1 MSLVFPE
8 LSFYAVSHQDE
19 RHEAARPKGIWAICM
34 DKDDKPTGQEDADE
48 VRPVR
53 DGDMSSKHVDPVEPD
68 AEDELSVD
76 RAGES
81 VTDGGASND
90 RETDESD
97 QDDAPENA
105 PPAQDELAAPDET
118 EADSAALVATARFP
132 RRRKA
137 KGLEK
142 HEVPP
147 ELRARRR
154 KRLKWHFGIWSFVMI
169 ALAALFLALLS
180 MSVTGHVFVLPK
192 WATER
197 IEQKINSQTNRVK
210 LSLSQV
216 ELGVTRLGLPRL
228 RLVDLGVRDET
239 GLEIG
244 RLNAVE
250 GSLLLRP
257 VLSGRV
263 EPASLSLRGAQI
275 TIRRSRDGSFDLSLG
290 QGIGASGDL
299 ASVLD
304 RIDTV
309 FTTGI
314 LAKSERI
321 TASNLTITLEDAR
334 TGRLWQVTDG
344 ALTISQTAQEV
355 DMTLSF
361 DVFNQTEELAETVL
375 GFRSVKG
382 SSAARLTA
390 TFKNAR
396 ARDIA
401 AQTPLLTF
409 LGLVDA
415 PISGALRTVIDE
427 TGQVSGLA
435 GTLEFGAGSLSP
447 DPAAKPVE
455 FTGGKVYLDYDP
467 ERERMNFAQA
477 SLQSDW
483 GEIQADGHS
492 YLRGWSGGWP
502 TELLGQLNVTHAR
515 ISPPDVFESPLTLGQ
530 GSADFRLS
538 LNPFRVDVGQFAIT
552 HDGALATGTA
562 RIGIGSE
569 GWSVAID
576 AAADQ
581 ISPEQ
586 VTAFW
591 PLTNGQ
597 RTRIWARDNVT
608 KGRFTDVSVAWRKE
622 QGIPAHTALSAAF
635 DGVTV
640 RAVKEMV
647 PIENASGQFT
657 IDGRRLVV
665 TADHG
670 VLRPLDRSGKVVGVL
685 DAAGTSF
692 VIPQMARR
700 PEDPSAPRPPVPAW
714 VDLSVTGPL
723 KAALHLLDDKP
734 FRIFRQNPEGAIG
747 PDMASGRV
755 ALGGRIDIAMQPKVP
770 RSAIDYR
777 LAGTLSTVK
786 SDTIV
791 SGRLLELPHADL
803 AVSTEGVSI
812 SGKGR
817 LSGVPVT
824 GTWAQTFE
832 AGASSGRSTVT
843 GEMTLDQAFLDA
855 FSIGLPKGSVTGSTT
870 GNYEIALARG
880 EAPRISLE
888 ASLGGVGLSISALG
902 WSKSQ
907 GSKGSLSLSGKL
919 GSAPLIEELKLRAP
933 GLDANGSVIM
943 AEGGGL
949 VAAQFDRVTLG
960 GWLDAPVTLTGRG
973 AGQPVSVTVKGG
985 TVDMRKATLGSGK
998 GGGAGGPPVPISLL
1012 LDRLIISKG
1021 ITITG
1026 FDGDFTQTGGG
1037 LNGTFRGQI
1046 GGGPTISGTA
1056 APQPKGTAFRLTSK
1070 DAGGVLRAAGVLKSA
1085 RNGDME
1091 LILAPGGSKGVYDG
1105 NLKIKNIDVHD
1116 APAMAELLSAI
1127 SVVGLLQQ
1135 LGGQGIPFTDVDAR
1149 FRLDPDKV
1157 TVYEG
1162 SATGHSMGISMDGY
1176 YFLGSG
1182 QMDMQ
1187 GVISPFYLVNS
1198 AGRIFARKGEG
1209 LVGFNYTLKGT
1220 ASDPK
1225 VGVNPLSLFT
1235 PGFFRDIFRR
1245 NPPPRPQAE

>member
-1 MSLVFPE
+1 MNN
-8 LSFYAVSHQDE
+8 
-19 RHEAARPKGIWAICM
+19 
-34 DKDDKPTGQEDADE
+34 DDKPTRQEDAEDA
-48 VRPVR
+48 RPVC
-53 DGDMSSKHVDPVEPD
+53 DGDVLSTHDKPTKQDAGDDVSGDGADPESNAGVEKAVAKAI
-68 AEDELSVD
+68 AEDGD
-76 RAGES
+76 A
-81 VTDGGASND
+81 
-90 RETDESD
+90 
-97 QDDAPENA
+97 DDALDKNA
-105 PPAQDELAAPDET
+105 SEDAGTADAIVAP
-118 EADSAALVATARFP
+118 SALVATARFP
-132 RRRKA
+132 RWRKT
-137 KGLEK
+137 KGAEEP
-142 HEVPP
+142 EVTP
-147 ELRARRR
+147 EMRARRR
-154 KRLKWHFGIWSFVMI
+154 KRLKWHFGIWSFVLI
-169 ALAALFLALLS
+169 ALAALFLALVS

-192 WATER
+192 WATEQ
-197 IEQKINSQTNRVK
+197 IEEKINSQTNRVK

-250 GSLLLRP
+250 GSLLLGP

-263 EPASLSLRGAQI
+263 EPATLSLRGAQI
-275 TIRRSRDGSFDLSLG
+275 TVRRSRDGSFDLSLG

-304 RIDTV
+304 RIDAV

-314 LAKSERI
+314 LSNSERI
-321 TASNLTITLEDAR
+321 SATNLTITLEDAR

-344 ALTISQTAQEV
+344 ALSISQTEQAV

-382 SSAARLTA
+382 SSSARLTA

-415 PISGALRTVIDE
+415 PISGALRTVIDD

-435 GTLEFGAGSLSP
+435 GTLEFGAGNLSP
-447 DPAAKPVE
+447 DPAAKPVK

-492 YLRGWSGGWP
+492 YLRGWAGGWP

-515 ISPPDVFESPLTLGQ
+515 ISPPDVFESPLLLGQ
-530 GSADFRLS
+530 GSADFRLNLS
-538 LNPFRVDVGQFAIT
+538 PFRVDVGQFAIT
-552 HDGALATGTA
+552 HDDTLATGSA

-576 AAADQ
+576 AAADHV
-581 ISPEQ
+581 SPEQ

-591 PLTNGQ
+591 PLANGA

-608 KGRFTDVSVAWRKE
+608 KGRFTDVNVAWRKE
-622 QGIPAHTALSAAF
+622 QGRSAHTALSAAF
-635 DGVTV
+635 EGVTV

-665 TADHG
+665 TADQG
-670 VLRPLDRSGKVVGVL
+670 VLRPLDRNGNVAGVL

-700 PEDPSAPRPPVPAW
+700 PEDPDAPRPPVPAW
-714 VDLSVTGPL
+714 VDLSVSGPL

-734 FRIFRQNPEGAIG
+734 FRIFRDTPDGAIG
-747 PDMASGRV
+747 PDMAGGRV
-755 ALGGRIDIAMQPKVP
+755 TLGGRIDIAMQPKVP

-777 LAGTLSTVK
+777 LAGTLSAIK

-791 SGRLLELPHADL
+791 NGRLLELPFADL
-803 AVSTEGVSI
+803 VVGTEGVSI
-812 SGKGR
+812 SGQGR
-817 LSGVPVT
+817 FSGVPVK
-824 GTWAQTFE
+824 GTWAQSFGGGTT
-832 AGASSGRSTVT
+832 SGRSTVT

-855 FSIGLPKGSVTGSTT
+855 FSIGLPADSVTGSTT
-870 GNYEIALARG
+870 ANYTVSLARG
-880 EAPRISLE
+880 EAPRITLD
-888 ASLGGVGLSISALG
+888 APLDGVGLSIAALG
-902 WSKSQ
+902 WSKSK
-907 GSKGSLSLSGKL
+907 GSKGALSLSGKL
-919 GSAPLIEELKLRAP
+919 GSAPVIEELSLRAP

-943 AEGGGL
+943 SEGGGL

-973 AGQPVSVTVKGG
+973 PGKPVSVTVKGG
-985 TVDMRKATLGSGK
+985 IVDMRKTTLGSGK
-998 GGGAGGPPVPISLL
+998 GGGTGGQPVPISLL
-1012 LDRLIISKG
+1012 LDKLIISEG

-1037 LNGTFRGQI
+1037 LNGTFQGQI
-1046 GGGPTISGTA
+1046 GAGPTIRGTA
-1056 APQPKGTAFRLTSK
+1056 APQPKGTAFRITSK
-1070 DAGGVLRAAGVLKSA
+1070 DAGGVLRASGVLKSA
-1085 RNGDME
+1085 RKGDME

-1105 NLKIKNIDVHD
+1105 DLKIKNIDVHD

-1135 LGGQGIPFTDVDAR
+1135 LGGQGIPFTNVDAR

-1157 TVYEG
+1157 TIYEG
-1162 SATGHSMGISMDGY
+1162 AATGHSMGISMDGY

>member
-1 MSLVFPE
+1 MFPE
-8 LSFYAVSHQDE
+8 LSFYAVSQQDE
-19 RHEAARPKGIWAICM
+19 RHEATRPIGIWAICM
-34 DKDDKPTGQEDADE
+34 TKDDKPTEQEDADDA
-48 VRPVR
+48 RPVC
-53 DGDMSSKHVDPVEPD
+53 DGDLPSASDERVEP
-68 AEDELSVD
+68 APEHAGQDEVD
-76 RAGES
+76 LKDSDTRN
-81 VTDGGASND
+81 DGGGDAAAV
-90 RETDESD
+90 
-97 QDDAPENA
+97 DDAPI
-105 PPAQDELAAPDET
+105 PPEEDAT
-118 EADSAALVATARFP
+118 EASSALVATARFP
-132 RRRKA
+132 GRK
-137 KGLEK
+137 KTNGLEK

-169 ALAALFLALLS
+169 ALAAVFLALLS

-192 WATER
+192 WATEQ
-197 IEQKINSQTNRVK
+197 IEQQINSRTNRVK

-216 ELGVTRLGLPRL
+216 ELGLTRTGLPRL

-250 GSLLLRP
+250 GSLLLAP

-290 QGIGASGDL
+290 QGVGASGDL

-304 RIDTV
+304 RIDAV

-314 LAKSERI
+314 LSNTDSIDA
-321 TASNLTITLEDAR
+321 TNLTITLEDAR
-334 TGRLWQVTDG
+334 SGRLWQVTDG
-344 ALTISQTAQEV
+344 GLSVTQTDTAV

-382 SSAARLTA
+382 SSSARLTA
-390 TFKNAR
+390 TFQNAR

-415 PISGALRTVIDE
+415 PISGALRTVIDD

-435 GTLEFGAGSLSP
+435 GTLKFGAGSLSP
-447 DPAAKPVE
+447 DPAAKPVK

-477 SLQSDW
+477 SVQSDW

-515 ISPPDVFESPLTLGQ
+515 VSPPDMFEKPLVLGQ

-552 HDGALATGTA
+552 HDDALATGTA
-562 RIGIGSE
+562 RIGIGSD

-576 AAADQ
+576 AAADHV
-581 ISPEQ
+581 SPDQ

-591 PLTNGQ
+591 PLTNGI
-597 RTRIWARDNVT
+597 RTRAWARDNVT
-608 KGRFTDVSVAWRKE
+608 RGSFTDVTVAWRKD
-622 QGIPAHTALSAAF
+622 QGHPAHTALSAAF
-635 DGVTV
+635 QGVTV

-665 TADHG
+665 TADRG
-670 VLRPLDRSGKVVGVL
+670 VLRPLDRQGKVAGVL
-685 DAAGTSF
+685 DASGTSF

-700 PEDPSAPRPPVPAW
+700 PEDPDAPRPPVPAW
-714 VDLSVTGPL
+714 VDLSVSGPL

-734 FRIFRQNPEGAIG
+734 FRIFRDAPEGAIG

-755 ALGGRIDIAMQPKVP
+755 ALGGRIDIAMQPKTP

-777 LAGTLSTVK
+777 LAGTLSSVR
-786 SDTIV
+786 SETIV
-791 SGRLLELPHADL
+791 NGRLLELPLADL
-803 AVSTEGVSI
+803 AVSREGVSI
-812 SGKGR
+812 TGQGR

-824 GTWAQTFE
+824 GEWAQAFDDGKST
-832 AGASSGRSTVT
+832 GQSTVT
-843 GEMTLDQAFLDA
+843 GEMTLNQEFLDA
-855 FSIGLPKGSVTGSTT
+855 FSIGLPEGSVTGSTRST
-870 GNYEIALARG
+870 YEITLERG
-880 EAPRISLE
+880 EAPRIALE
-888 ASLGGVGLSISALG
+888 AALDGIGLSIPPLG

-907 GSKGSLSLSGKL
+907 GSNGQLTVTGKL
-919 GSAPLIEELKLRAP
+919 GPVPVIENLTLRAP
-933 GLDANGSVIM
+933 GLDANGSVIL

-973 AGQPVSVTVKGG
+973 PGQPVSVTVKGG
-985 TVDMRKATLGSGK
+985 TVDMRKATLGSGGS
-998 GGGAGGPPVPISLL
+998 GGSGQAVPISLL
-1012 LDRLIISKG
+1012 LDRLIISQG
-1021 ITITG
+1021 ISITG
-1026 FDGDFTQTGGG
+1026 FEGDFTRAGGG

-1046 GGGPTISGTA
+1046 GGGPAIRGTA

-1085 RNGDME
+1085 RKGDLE

-1105 NLKIKNIDVHD
+1105 SLKIKNIDVHD

-1162 SATGHSMGISMDGY
+1162 AATGHSMGISMDGY

-1187 GVISPFYLVNS
+1187 GVISPFYVVNS

-1220 ASDPK
+1220 ASDPQ

-1245 NPPPRPQAE
+1245 NPLPRPQGQ

>member
-1 MSLVFPE
+1 
-8 LSFYAVSHQDE
+8 
-19 RHEAARPKGIWAICM
+19 M
-34 DKDDKPTGQEDADE
+34 DKDDKPTAKEDVESVASGSAVDTSSVEKDPPNLDGVASLQDEDVVEPAGEADAGDADKKTDE
-48 VRPVR
+48 
-53 DGDMSSKHVDPVEPD
+53 DSDETGVDDDPND
-68 AEDELSVD
+68 AEE
-76 RAGES
+76 
-81 VTDGGASND
+81 
-90 RETDESD
+90 
-97 QDDAPENA
+97 QDAPALEG
-105 PPAQDELAAPDET
+105 
-118 EADSAALVATARFP
+118 ALVAPTRFARW
-132 RRRKA
+132 RGAKA
-137 KGLEK
+137 SRQSE
-142 HEVPP
+142 EIPP
-147 ELRARRR
+147 EARARRR
-154 KRLKWHFGIWSFVMI
+154 KRLKWHFGIWSFVMVS
-169 ALAALFLALLS
+169 LAAVFLALLS
-180 MSVTGHVFVLPK
+180 MSVTGHVFVLPE

-197 IEQKINSQTNRVK
+197 IETKINNQTNRVK

-250 GSLLLRP
+250 GSLLLGP
-257 VLSGRV
+257 VLSGRI
-263 EPASLSLRGAQI
+263 EPATLSLRGAQI

-299 ASVLD
+299 SSVLD

-309 FTTGI
+309 FMTGI
-314 LAKSERI
+314 LSNTDRI
-321 TASNLTITLEDAR
+321 TATNLTITLEDAR
-334 TGRLWQVTDG
+334 SGRLWQVTDG
-344 ALTISQTAQEV
+344 KLNVTQTARAV

-375 GFRSVKG
+375 GFRSIKG

-390 TFKNAR
+390 TFKNAL

-427 TGQVSGLA
+427 TGVVSALA

-447 DPAAKPVE
+447 DPAAKPVK

-467 ERERMNFAQA
+467 ERERMNFTEM

-483 GEIQADGHS
+483 GELQADGHS

-502 TELLGQLNVTHAR
+502 TELLGQLNLSHAR
-515 ISPPDVFESPLTLGQ
+515 ISPPEMFEGPLTLGQ

-538 LNPFRVDVGQFAIT
+538 LDPFRVDVGQFAVT
-552 HDGALATGTA
+552 HDGALATGSA

-569 GWSVAID
+569 GWSVAVD
-576 AAADQ
+576 ATAAR
-581 ISPEQ
+581 ISPAQ

-591 PLTNGQ
+591 PLGGAQ

-608 KGRFTDVSVAWRKE
+608 NGHFTDVSVAWRKE
-622 QGIPAHTALSAAF
+622 EGLPAHTALSAAF
-635 DGVTV
+635 QGVSV

-647 PIENASGQFT
+647 PIENATGQFS

-665 TADHG
+665 TADQG
-670 VLRPLDRSGKVVGVL
+670 VLRPLDREDTVAGVL
-685 DAAGTSF
+685 DASGTSF

-700 PEDPSAPRPPVPAW
+700 PADPSAPRPPVPAW
-714 VDLSVTGPL
+714 VDLSVSGPM

-734 FRIFRQNPEGAIG
+734 FRVFRANPDGAIG
-747 PDMASGRV
+747 PDMAGGRV
-755 ALGGRIDIAMQPKVP
+755 ELGGRIDIAMQPKVP
-770 RSAIDYR
+770 RSAINYE
-777 LAGTLSTVK
+777 LAGTLNDVS
-786 SDTIV
+786 SDQIV
-791 SGRLLELPHADL
+791 AGRLLKLPRTDL
-803 AVSTEGVSI
+803 AVSKKGISI
-812 SGKGR
+812 SGQGS
-817 LSGVPVT
+817 LSGVPV
-824 GTWAQTFE
+824 
-832 AGASSGRSTVT
+832 SGRWVQAFDAGKSTGSSTVS

-855 FSIGLPKGSVTGSTT
+855 FSIKLPKGSVTGAAK
-870 GNYEIALARG
+870 GQYEITLKRG
-880 EAPRISLE
+880 EAPRITLD
-888 ASLGGVGLSISALG
+888 APLVGLGLNIAPLG
-902 WSKSQ
+902 WSKTQ
-907 GSKGSLSLSGKL
+907 NGKGSLTLQGKL
-919 GSAPLIEELKLRAP
+919 GKAPVIEDLTLRAA
-933 GLDANGSVIM
+933 GLEAKGSVIM

-973 AGQPVSVTVKGG
+973 AGQPVAVTVKGG
-985 TVDMRKATLGSGK
+985 TVDMRKATLGSSK
-998 GGGAGGPPVPISLL
+998 RGGGGGQPVPVSLL

-1021 ITITG
+1021 IAVHG
-1026 FDGDFTQTGGG
+1026 FEGDFTQTDGG
-1037 LNGTFRGQI
+1037 LNGTFRGRI
-1046 GGGPTISGTA
+1046 GGGPEIRGTA
-1056 APQPKGTAFRLTSK
+1056 APQPNGTAFRLTSK

-1085 RNGDME
+1085 RKGDME

-1105 NLKIKNIDVHD
+1105 DLKIKNIDVHD

-1135 LGGQGIPFTDVDAR
+1135 LGGKGIPFTDVDTR

-1157 TVYEG
+1157 TIYEG
-1162 SATGHSMGISMDGY
+1162 AATGHSMGISMDGY

-1220 ASDPK
+1220 ASDPQ

-1245 NPPPRPQAE
+1245 NPPPRPQPE

>member
-1 MSLVFPE
+1 MFPE

-19 RHEAARPKGIWAICM
+19 RREAARPKGIWAICM
-34 DKDDKPTGQEDADE
+34 DNDDKPTGQEDAKGA
-48 VRPVR
+48 RPVC
-53 DGDMSSKHVDPVEPD
+53 DGDVSSTQDHLSELE
-68 AEDELSVD
+68 AEDGSSEDDVGLDIGAEPEETATKNVSDEGDADDASDKNVPED
-76 RAGES
+76 VGSADT
-81 VTDGGASND
+81 VTDS
-90 RETDESD
+90 T
-97 QDDAPENA
+97 P
-105 PPAQDELAAPDET
+105 LA
-118 EADSAALVATARFP
+118 ATARFP

-137 KGLEK
+137 RGLEK
-142 HEVPP
+142 HEICP
-147 ELRARRR
+147 ERRARRR
-154 KRLKWHFGIWSFVMI
+154 KRLKWHFGIWSFLLVV
-169 ALAALFLALLS
+169 LATLFLALLS

-197 IEQKINSQTNRVK
+197 IEEKINNQTNRVK

-228 RLVDLGVRDET
+228 RLVDLGVKDET

-263 EPASLSLRGAQI
+263 EPATLSLRGAQI

-304 RIDTV
+304 RIDAV

-314 LAKSERI
+314 LSNSERI
-321 TASNLTITLEDAR
+321 SATNLTLTLEDAR
-334 TGRLWQVTDG
+334 SGRLWQVTDG
-344 ALTISQTAQEV
+344 ALSITQSDQAV

-382 SSAARLTA
+382 SSSARLTA

-415 PISGALRTVIDE
+415 PISGALRTVIDD

-447 DPAAKPVE
+447 DPAAKPVK
-455 FTGGKVYLDYDP
+455 FNGGKVYLDYDP

-483 GEIQADGHS
+483 GEVQADGHS
-492 YLRGWSGGWP
+492 YLRGWVGGWP

-515 ISPPDVFESPLTLGQ
+515 ISPPDIFENPLLLGQ
-530 GSADFRLS
+530 GSADFRLN

-552 HDGALATGTA
+552 HDGALATGRA
-562 RIGIGSE
+562 RIGVGSD

-581 ISPEQ
+581 VNPGQ

-591 PLTNGQ
+591 PLTNGA
-597 RTRIWARDNVT
+597 RTRVWARDNVT
-608 KGRFTDVSVAWRKE
+608 KGRFTNVNVAWRKE
-622 QGIPAHTALSAAF
+622 QDRPAHTALSATF

-670 VLRPLDRSGKVVGVL
+670 VLRPLDRNGKVAGVL

-692 VIPQMARR
+692 VIPQMGRR
-700 PEDPSAPRPPVPAW
+700 PEDPTAPRPPVPAW
-714 VDLSVTGPL
+714 VDLSVSGPL
-723 KAALHLLDDKP
+723 TAALHLLDDKP
-734 FRIFRQNPEGAIG
+734 FRIFRDTPEGAIG

-755 ALGGRIDIAMQPKVP
+755 ELGGRIDIEMQRKAP
-770 RSAIDYR
+770 RSAIDYQ
-777 LAGTLSTVK
+777 LAGTLSAVK

-791 SGRLLELPHADL
+791 NGRPLELPTADL
-803 AVSTEGVSI
+803 TVNTDGISI
-812 SGKGR
+812 SGQGR

-824 GTWAQTFE
+824 GTWAQSFD
-832 AGASSGRSTVT
+832 GDASSGRSTVT
-843 GEMTLDQAFLDA
+843 GNMTLDQTFLEA
-855 FSIGLPKGSVTGSTT
+855 FSIGLPADSVTGSTEAS
-870 GNYEIALARG
+870 YKVALARG
-880 EAPRISLE
+880 EAPRITLD
-888 ASLGGVGLSISALG
+888 APLNGVGLNISALG
-902 WSKSQ
+902 WSKS
-907 GSKGSLSLSGKL
+907 KGSSGALSLSGKL
-919 GSAPLIEELKLRAP
+919 GSVPVIEELSLRAP

-973 AGQPVSVTVKGG
+973 EGKPVSVTVKGG
-985 TVDMRKATLGSGK
+985 TVDMRKTTLGSGK
-998 GGGAGGPPVPISLL
+998 GGGSGGEPVPISLL
-1012 LDRLIISKG
+1012 LDRLIISEG

-1046 GGGPTISGTA
+1046 GGGPAIRGTA
-1056 APQPKGTAFRLTSK
+1056 APQPNGTAFRLTSK
-1070 DAGGVLRAAGVLKSA
+1070 SAGGVLRAAGVLKNA
-1085 RNGDME
+1085 RKGEME
-1091 LILAPGGSKGVYDG
+1091 LILAPGGRKGVYDG
-1105 NLKIKNIDVHD
+1105 DLKIKNIDVHD

-1149 FRLDPDKV
+1149 FRLDPDKI
-1157 TVYEG
+1157 TIYEG
-1162 SATGHSMGISMDGY
+1162 AATGHSMGISMDGY

-1182 QMDMQ
+1182 QLDMQ
-1187 GVISPFYLVNS
+1187 GVISPFYVVNS

>member
-1 MSLVFPE
+1 MTKDDTPTEHEDAKDRRPDCDGPDRDDDMSSASGEGIEPVPE
-8 LSFYAVSHQDE
+8 KTGQDE
-19 RHEAARPKGIWAICM
+19 R
-34 DKDDKPTGQEDADE
+34 
-48 VRPVR
+48 
-53 DGDMSSKHVDPVEPD
+53 
-68 AEDELSVD
+68 
-76 RAGES
+76 
-81 VTDGGASND
+81 
-90 RETDESD
+90 
-97 QDDAPENA
+97 QDDADLSDADAKNDDGGTAVMVDDVTAVSKDDATE
-105 PPAQDELAAPDET
+105 ET
-118 EADSAALVATARFP
+118 AALVATARP
-132 RRRKA
+132 SRRKKA

-142 HEVPP
+142 HEIPP
-147 ELRARRR
+147 EQRARRR
-154 KRLKWHFGIWSFVMI
+154 RRLKWHFGIWSFVMI

-304 RIDTV
+304 RIDAV
-309 FTTGI
+309 FNTGI
-314 LAKSERI
+314 LAHTDSI
-321 TASNLTITLEDAR
+321 SATNLTITLEDAR

-344 ALTISQTAQEV
+344 ALKISQTAQAV

-382 SSAARLTA
+382 SSSARLTA

-447 DPAAKPVE
+447 DPAARPVK

-477 SLQSDW
+477 TLQSDW
-483 GEIQADGHS
+483 GEVQADGHS

-515 ISPPDVFESPLTLGQ
+515 ISPPDVFEAPLALGQ
-530 GSADFRLS
+530 GSADFRLG
-538 LNPFRVDVGQFAIT
+538 LAPFRVDVGQFAIT
-552 HDGALATGTA
+552 HDDALATGTA
-562 RIGIGSE
+562 RIGIGDD

-576 AAADQ
+576 AAAGHV
-581 ISPEQ
+581 SPEQ

-597 RTRIWARDNVT
+597 RTRLWARDNVT
-608 KGRFTDVSVAWRKE
+608 EGQFTNVTVAWRKQ
-622 QGIPAHTALSAAF
+622 QGQPAHTALSAGF
-635 DGVTV
+635 EGVTV

-665 TADHG
+665 TADQG
-670 VLRPLDRSGKVVGVL
+670 VLRPKDRAGRVAGVL
-685 DAAGTSF
+685 DASGTSF

-700 PEDPSAPRPPVPAW
+700 PDDPDAPRPPVPAW
-714 VDLSVTGPL
+714 VDLAVSGPM

-734 FRIFRQNPEGAIG
+734 FRIFRNAPEGALG
-747 PDMASGRV
+747 PDMARGRV
-755 ALGGRIDIAMQPKVP
+755 TLGGRIDIAMQPKVP

-777 LAGTLSTVK
+777 LAGTLSAVK

-791 SGRLLELPHADL
+791 KGRLLELPRADL
-803 AVSTEGVSI
+803 SVSTEGVRI
-812 SGKGR
+812 AGQGR
-817 LSGVPVT
+817 LSGVPVS
-824 GTWAQTFE
+824 GTWSQVFDD
-832 AGASSGRSTVT
+832 GRSTGTSTVSGEVT
-843 GEMTLDQAFLDA
+843 LNQAFLDA
-855 FSIGLPKGSVTGSTT
+855 FSIGLPAGSVSGATKGS
-870 GNYEIALARG
+870 YEIALQRG
-880 EAPRISLE
+880 EAPRITLE
-888 ASLGGVGLSISALG
+888 APLAGVGLNIAPLG
-902 WSKSQ
+902 WSKPA
-907 GSKGSLSLSGKL
+907 GRAGSLSLSGRL
-919 GSAPLIEELKLRAP
+919 GSAPVIDDLTLRAP
-933 GLDANGSVIM
+933 DLDAKGSVIM

-973 AGQPVSVTVKGG
+973 AGQPVAVTVKGG
-985 TVDMRKATLGSGK
+985 TVDMRKATLGSGR
-998 GGGAGGPPVPISLL
+998 GGGQAGAPVPISLL
-1012 LDRLIISKG
+1012 LDRLVISKG

-1026 FDGDFTQTGGG
+1026 FDGDFTRARGG

-1046 GGGPTISGTA
+1046 NGGPAIRGTA
-1056 APQPKGTAFRLTSK
+1056 APQPKGTAFRLTSQN
-1070 DAGGVLRAAGVLKSA
+1070 AGGVLRAAGVLKNA
-1085 RNGDME
+1085 RNGTME
-1091 LILAPGGSKGVYDG
+1091 LILAPGGGKGVYDG
-1105 NLKIKNIDVHD
+1105 NLKIQNIDVHD

-1149 FRLDPDKV
+1149 FRLDPDKI
-1157 TVYEG
+1157 TIYEG
-1162 SATGHSMGISMDGY
+1162 AATGHSIGISMDGY

-1187 GVISPFYLVNS
+1187 GVISPFYVVNS

-1220 ASDPK
+1220 AADPK

-1245 NPPPRPQAE
+1245 NPPTRPQPE